1 MKSRNIGIY
10 TMSLP
15 ALALMVCF
23 VFIPLAKGIRMSL
36 TNWDGFSQ
44 EFSFIGLDNYRNL
57 FTDRKIIK
65 AIANTFRVGFGDT
78 VLQNIFGLTYAML
91 LNRKFKGRSVA
102 RAFIYMPVMI
112 SSLIMGYIWFFIVQ
126 YDNGALNDIVM
137 LLGYPSVDWLGDGS
151 RAVNF
156 IMVITSMQFVGQA
169 MVIYLAGLQSI
180 PKDMYEAP
188 DIDGANGIQKF
199 FYITLPMLKPA
210 IITTVTLKLIGGL
223 QMYDLVVALTNGG
236 PGFSSHTIS
245 TMINYLYLN
254 AQNAGYSSA
263 LGVFLFLIIMCSTL
277 LANRFMERNG
287 G

>member
-1 MKSRNIGIY
+1 MC
-10 TMSLP
+10 LP

-44 EFSFIGLDNYRNL
+44 ESTFIGLENYRNL
-57 FTDRKIIK
+57 FADRKIIK
-65 AIANTFRVGFGDT
+65 AIANTFRVGIGDT
-78 VLQNIFGLTYAML
+78 LLQNIFGLAYAML
-91 LNRKFKGRSVA
+91 LNRKFKGRSFT
-102 RAFIYMPVMI
+102 RALIYMPVMV

-137 LLGYPSVDWLGDGS
+137 LLGHPSVDWLGNGS
-151 RAVNF
+151 RAVDF
-156 IMVITSMQFVGQA
+156 IMAITSMQFVGQA
-169 MVIYLAGLQSI
+169 MVIYLAGLQCI

-188 DIDGANGIQKF
+188 DIDGANGVQKF
-199 FYITLPMLKPA
+199 FYITLPMLKHA
-210 IITTVTLKLIGGL
+210 IVTTVTLKLIGGL

-245 TMINYLYLN
+245 TMINYLYFN

-263 LGVFLFLIIMCSTL
+263 LGVFLFLIIMCATL
-277 LANRFMERNG
+277 LTNRLIERNG